1 MDEQALPPP
10 DDVPAVSAEE
20 LVDGQER
27 GEARRYP
34 STLGGLLYLL
44 VLAGLLVGIGTVV
57 VSDWRLGTRI
67 IAGSLICTALFRLV
81 LPEKDAGM
89 LAVRNRF
96 LDAFFP
102 ASAGIILLVLA
113 TSIPNQPGV

>member
-1 MDEQALPPP
+1 MDDSVPPP
-10 DDVPAVSAEE
+10 EDIPAVSAEE
-20 LVDGQER
+20 LASGKDQ

-44 VLAGLLVGIGTVV
+44 VLAGLLIGIATVV
-57 VSDWRLGTRI
+57 VVDWRLGTRV
-67 IAGSLICTALFRLV
+67 IAGSLLSGALFRLV

-89 LAVRNRF
+89 LAVRHRF
-96 LDAFFP
+96 LDAMWP
-102 ASAGIILLVLA
+102 AGAGLVLLFLA